1 MTVHTCAMKESDDY
15 AEELA
20 DGEASASHRD
30 LTPDFYQDP
39 ALTLASL
46 LRMMS
51 RFPSSCSQALA
62 QSIAAHLEMLVADGR
77 QHPEIRLCAAELM
90 ADWAHTATLLNTGQ
104 LGDSASLAIH

>member
-1 MTVHTCAMKESDDY
+1 MTVYTCAMKESDDC

-51 RFPSSCSQALA
+51 RFPSRCSPALA
-62 QSIAAHLEMLVADGR
+62 NSISAHLQMLVADSR
-77 QHPEIRLCAAELM
+77 QHPEIRLCASELM
-90 ADWAHTATLLNTGQ
+90 QSWAHTADLLTP
-104 LGDSASLAIH
+104 DSDAASGTHH